1 MTSRNLAIGLSA
13 VLLQILLILTYFVNN
28 PVFPALSIIPFSVAI
43 LALVKTRGKERTYT
57 NEMEPVIPAPETAKE
72 RDLPDEM
79 ESVHQSNSIQ
89 ATEREELRLELHKQ
103 AVQRLFSSIVTY
115 LNSTSEPMT
124 ETLLSIRNS
133 LSSFLVS
140 IHKTKTEFEEK
151 ESLAMLMDMV
161 DKLRTHITD
170 MTRETGISFGKFS
183 TEIDRLSAQMT
194 SIEDFL
200 ASISDIAARVHVLSI
215 NASIEA
221 ARAGER
227 GRGFKVIANEVQKL
241 ATETQSFVSTIG
253 DTVNG
258 FGKTFSSLKETMN
271 DNKRLLARQETEDAS
286 TYESISAEIHAQLED
301 VKSVYRSVIDFME
314 SMDVDMKTLSPI
326 TMLHAIITQEIE
338 NLEHVHNDFVSA
350 LETAWNNPSDAAEQF
365 ADEAVSE
372 RIRKRLTTS
381 RELDALALAL
391 EQCGLSST
399 INLRRNA
406 TDIELF

>member
-1 MTSRNLAIGLSA
+1 MISRNLAIGLSA
-13 VLLQILLILTYFVNN
+13 VLLQILLILTYVTES
-28 PVFPALSIIPFSVAI
+28 PVFPALSVIPFSVAI
-43 LALVKTRGKERTYT
+43 LALLTKQGKERKQT
-57 NEMEPVIPAPETAKE
+57 NEMDPVIPAPETAKE
-72 RDLPDEM
+72 GALPDKEEPM
-79 ESVHQSNSIQ
+79 RFSDGGQE
-89 ATEREELRLELHKQ
+89 AKREELRLELHKQ
-103 AVQRLFSSIVTY
+103 AVRRLFSSIVTY

-124 ETLLSIRNS
+124 ETLLNIRKS
-133 LSSFLVS
+133 LSSFLAS
-140 IHKTKTEFEEK
+140 INKTKTEFEEK
-151 ESLAMLMDMV
+151 ESLVALMNMV
-161 DKLRTHITD
+161 DKLRAHITD
-170 MTRETGISFGKFS
+170 MTRETGTSFGKFS

-314 SMDVDMKTLSPI
+314 SMDVDMRTLSPI

-338 NLEHVHNDFVSA
+338 NLEHVHGDFIDA
-350 LETAWNNPSDAAEQF
+350 LATAWNNPSDAAEQF

-406 TDIELF
+406 TEIELF